1 MNILLIFTG
10 KTSDDWLQN
19 GINEYIQRVQRY
31 INFDCCTIQQI
42 KQTANMPQQIIKEN
56 EAAKQLKL
64 VKNDDYVVLL
74 DDKGNH
80 YNSEDFSKFI
90 QKRML
95 SGCKRLVFVVGGAYG
110 FSNTMYE
117 RANLKLSLSA
127 MTFSHQIVRVI
138 FMEQLYRAF
147 TILNNEPYHHGG

>member
-10 KTSDDWLQN
+10 KTNEDWLQK
-19 GINEYIQRVQRY
+19 GINEYMLRVQRY
-31 INFDCCTIQQI
+31 INFDCVSIPQM

-56 EAAKQLKL
+56 EAAKQLKIL
-64 VKNDDYVVLL
+64 KNDDYVVLL
-74 DDKGNH
+74 DDKGNN
-80 YNSEDFSKFI
+80 YDSEGFSQFI

-95 SGCKRLVFVVGGAYG
+95 SGCKRLVFIVGGAYG
-110 FSNTMYE
+110 FGKAISE
-117 RANLKLSLSA
+117 RADIKLSLSA

-147 TILNNEPYHHGG
+147 TIINNEPYHHGS